1 MNRNIFYHYKKKKW
15 FRKGLGSKKRSEVME
30 MNPIKKQ
37 FFPRTDLAIEISDVL
52 RLNKDEDYQIPGVE
66 IHQKEIENKEINIT
80 RVRILNEEGEAQM
93 GKPKG
98 HYITIEC
105 PGIKQNNP
113 SLHEKV
119 IDVLSQA
126 VASLLPEKKEGPLN
140 VLVIGLGN
148 RFATPDTL
156 GPKVANQVFVTR
168 HVALKAPE
176 LIEDD
181 VAYLSSFAPSVMG
194 LTGIE
199 TAEIIRGVAENVKP
213 DCIIAIDALA
223 ARSVSRINTT
233 IQISDT
239 GISPGAGV
247 GNCRKELNEASIGCK
262 VIAIGVPTVVDTA
275 TLVSDTLGHLIQTLR
290 EQAEESHLV
299 ELLGGLSEEDHYQ
312 LIKETLAPEI
322 SELFVTPKEIDE
334 IMEYLASIISNSI
347 NIAVH
352 PCMTLDDIN
361 KYTY

>member
-1 MNRNIFYHYKKKKW
+1 
-15 FRKGLGSKKRSEVME
+15 ME
-30 MNPIKKQ
+30 INDEKKQ

-52 RLNKDEDYQIPGVE
+52 KLDKEEDYQIPGVE
-66 IHQKEIENKEINIT
+66 IHQKSLEEKEITIT
-80 RVRILNEEGEAQM
+80 RVRILNDEGEQNM
-93 GKPKG
+93 GKPQG
-98 HYITIEC
+98 DYITIEC

-113 SLHEKV
+113 ELHEKV
-119 IDVLSQA
+119 IDVLA
-126 VASLLPEKKEGPLN
+126 KAITSLLPKKEEAPLN
-140 VLVIGLGN
+140 ILVIGLGN

-199 TAEIIRGVAENVKP
+199 TAEIIQGVAEKVKP
-213 DCIIAIDALA
+213 DCMIAIDALA
-223 ARSVSRINTT
+223 ARNVSRINST

-247 GNCRKELNEASIGCK
+247 GNCRKELNESTVGCK

-275 TLVSDTLGHLIQTLR
+275 TLVADTLTHMLQVFV
-290 EQAEESHLV
+290 EQSKGSPLFDLLKDLKEEEHHQLV
-299 ELLGGLSEEDHYQ
+299 R
-312 LIKETLAPEI
+312 ETLDPEV

-334 IMEYLASIISNSI
+334 IMEYLASIISNGI

-352 PCMTLDDIN
+352 PCMTLKDIN

>member
-1 MNRNIFYHYKKKKW
+1 MEKTQMKK
-15 FRKGLGSKKRSEVME
+15 
-30 MNPIKKQ
+30 N

-52 RLNKDEDYQIPGVE
+52 RLDQAEDYQIPGVE
-66 IHQKEIENKEINIT
+66 ITEKKLEEDQIQMT
-80 RVRILNEEGEAQM
+80 RVRVVDEEGERQM
-93 GKPKG
+93 GKTIG
-98 HYITIEC
+98 DYITIEC
-105 PGIKQNNP
+105 QGIKRNEP

-119 IDVLSQA
+119 IDCVSQA
-126 VASLLPEKKEGPLN
+126 IASLLPKVSDRPLN

-168 HVALKAPE
+168 HVAIKAPE

-181 VAYLSSFAPSVMG
+181 VAHLSSFAPSVMG

-223 ARSVSRINTT
+223 ARHVSRINST

-247 GNCRKELNEASIGCK
+247 GNKRKELNEKTIGCK

-275 TLVSDTLGHLIQTLR
+275 TLVGDTLSEIVQMMVK
-290 EQAEESHLV
+290 EAEHSPV
-299 ELLGGLSEEDHYQ
+299 FDLLKNVNEEDHYALVQ
-312 LIKETLAPEI
+312 SALGDEIK
-322 SELFVTPKEIDE
+322 ELFVTPKEIDE
-334 IMEYLASIISNSI
+334 IIEYLASIISNGI

>member
-1 MNRNIFYHYKKKKW
+1 MEKNNE
-15 FRKGLGSKKRSEVME
+15 KGD
-30 MNPIKKQ
+30 

-52 RLNKDEDYQIPGVE
+52 KLDQAEDYQIPGVE
-66 IHQKEIENKEINIT
+66 ITEKSVEEGEIKVT
-80 RVRILNEEGEAQM
+80 RVRILNEEGEVQM

-98 HYITIEC
+98 DYITIEC

-119 IDVLSQA
+119 IDLLAQA
-126 VASLLPEKKEGPLN
+126 LTSLLPEHEGRPLN

-176 LIEDD
+176 LIEED
-181 VAYLSSFAPSVMG
+181 VAHLSSFAPSVMG

-223 ARSVSRINTT
+223 ARSVSRINST

-247 GNCRKELNEASIGCK
+247 GNKRKELNEATIGCK

-275 TLVSDTLGHLIQTLR
+275 TLVSDTLSEIAKLIAK
-290 EQAEESHLV
+290 EAEHSPLFDMLNEASHQDHYHLV
-299 ELLGGLSEEDHYQ
+299 KEALGDE
-312 LIKETLAPEI
+312 IK
-322 SELFVTPKEIDE
+322 ELFVTPKEIDE
-334 IMEYLASIISNSI
+334 IIEYLSSIISNGI

-352 PCMTLDDIN
+352 PCMTLSDIN

>member
-1 MNRNIFYHYKKKKW
+1 MKK
-15 FRKGLGSKKRSEVME
+15 
-30 MNPIKKQ
+30 N

-52 RLNKDEDYQIPGVE
+52 RLDQAEDYQIPGVE
-66 IHQKEIENKEINIT
+66 ITEKKLEEDQIQMT
-80 RVRILNEEGEAQM
+80 RVRVVDEEGERQM
-93 GKPKG
+93 GKTIG
-98 HYITIEC
+98 DYITIEC
-105 PGIKQNNP
+105 QGIKRNEP

-119 IDVLSQA
+119 IDCVSQA
-126 VASLLPEKKEGPLN
+126 IASLLPKVSDRPLN

-168 HVALKAPE
+168 HVAIKAPE

-181 VAYLSSFAPSVMG
+181 VAHLSSFAPSVMG

-223 ARSVSRINTT
+223 ARHVSRINST

-247 GNCRKELNEASIGCK
+247 GNKRKELNEKTIGCK

-275 TLVSDTLGHLIQTLR
+275 TLVSDTLSEIVQMMVK
-290 EQAEESHLV
+290 EAEHSPV
-299 ELLGGLSEEDHYQ
+299 FDLLKNVNDEDHYALVQ
-312 LIKETLAPEI
+312 SALGDEIK
-322 SELFVTPKEIDE
+322 ELFVTPKEIDE
-334 IMEYLASIISNSI
+334 IIEYLASIISNGI

-352 PCMTLDDIN
+352 PCMTLEDIN

>member
-1 MNRNIFYHYKKKKW
+1 MEKNNEKK
-15 FRKGLGSKKRSEVME
+15 
-30 MNPIKKQ
+30 N

-52 RLNKDEDYQIPGVE
+52 KLDQSEDYQIPGVE
-66 IHQKEIENKEINIT
+66 ITEKSEENGEIKVT
-80 RVRILNEEGEAQM
+80 RVRILNVEGEKQM

-98 HYITIEC
+98 DYITIEC
-105 PGIKQNNP
+105 AGMKQNNP

-119 IDVLSQA
+119 IDLLAQSIT
-126 VASLLPEKKEGPLN
+126 SLLPEHKGRPLN

-181 VAYLSSFAPSVMG
+181 VAHLSSFAPSVMG

-223 ARSVSRINTT
+223 ARSVSRINST

-247 GNCRKELNEASIGCK
+247 GNKRKELNETTVGCK
-262 VIAIGVPTVVDTA
+262 VIAVGVPTVVDTA
-275 TLVSDTLGHLIQTLR
+275 TLVSDTL
-290 EQAEESHLV
+290 
-299 ELLGGLSEEDHYQ
+299 SEITQ
-312 LIKETLAPEI
+312 LMIKEAEHSPIFDLLKEASYQDYYPLVKEALGEEI
-322 SELFVTPKEIDE
+322 KELFVTPKEIDE
-334 IMEYLASIISNSI
+334 IIEYLASIISNGI

-352 PCMTLDDIN
+352 PCITLEDIN

>member
-1 MNRNIFYHYKKKKW
+1 MEINKTKK
-15 FRKGLGSKKRSEVME
+15 
-30 MNPIKKQ
+30 N

-52 RLNKDEDYQIPGVE
+52 KLDKDEDYQIPGVE
-66 IHQKEIENKEINIT
+66 IHQKAIENKEIIIT
-80 RVRILNEEGEAQM
+80 RVRILNEEGEENM
-93 GKPKG
+93 GKPQG
-98 HYITIEC
+98 NYITIEC

-119 IDVLSQA
+119 IDVLSQS
-126 VASLLPEKKEGPLN
+126 VASLLPDRKEQPLN

-168 HVALKAPE
+168 HIALKAPE

-181 VAYLSSFAPSVMG
+181 VAYLSSFAPGVMG

-223 ARSVSRINTT
+223 ARNVSRINAT

-275 TLVSDTLGHLIQTLR
+275 TLVSDTLGHLIKTLA
-290 EQAEESHLV
+290 EQAKESQLV
-299 ELLGGLSEEDHYQ
+299 DLLGGLSEEDHYQ

-334 IMEYLASIISNSI
+334 VMEYLASIISNSI

-352 PCMTLDDIN
+352 PCMTLEDIN

>member
-1 MNRNIFYHYKKKKW
+1 
-15 FRKGLGSKKRSEVME
+15 ME
-30 MNPIKKQ
+30 KNNEKEN

-52 RLNKDEDYQIPGVE
+52 KLDQAEDYQIPGVE
-66 IHQKEIENKEINIT
+66 ITEKSIEEGEVKVT
-80 RVRILNEEGEAQM
+80 RVRILDEEGENQM

-98 HYITIEC
+98 DYITIEC

-119 IDVLSQA
+119 IDLLAQSIT
-126 VASLLPEKKEGPLN
+126 SLLPEHENRPLN
-140 VLVIGLGN
+140 VLIIGLGN

-181 VAYLSSFAPSVMG
+181 VAHLSSFAPSVMG

-223 ARSVSRINTT
+223 ARSVSRINST

-247 GNCRKELNEASIGCK
+247 GNKRKELNETTIGCK

-275 TLVSDTLGHLIQTLR
+275 TLVSDTLSEIAKLMAKEADHSPLFDILK
-290 EQAEESHLV
+290 EASHDDHYHLV
-299 ELLGGLSEEDHYQ
+299 KEALGDE
-312 LIKETLAPEI
+312 IK
-322 SELFVTPKEIDE
+322 ELFVTPKEIDE
-334 IMEYLASIISNSI
+334 IMEYLSSIISNGI

-352 PCMTLDDIN
+352 PCMTLKDIN

>member
-1 MNRNIFYHYKKKKW
+1 MEKKHEK
-15 FRKGLGSKKRSEVME
+15 E
-30 MNPIKKQ
+30 N
-37 FFPRTDLAIEISDVL
+37 FFPRTDLAIEISDIL
-52 RLNKDEDYQIPGVE
+52 KLDQTADYQIPGVE
-66 IHQKEIENKEINIT
+66 IAEKSEEEGEIKVT
-80 RVRILNEEGEAQM
+80 RVRILDETGEQQM

-98 HYITIEC
+98 DYITIEC

-119 IDVLSQA
+119 IGLLAQA
-126 VASLLPEKKEGPLN
+126 LTSLLPEHNHRPLN

-181 VAYLSSFAPSVMG
+181 VAHLSSFAPSVMG

-223 ARSVSRINTT
+223 ARSVSRINST

-247 GNCRKELNEASIGCK
+247 GNKRKELNEATIGCK

-275 TLVSDTLGHLIQTLR
+275 TLVADTLGEITHLMVKEAEHSPLFDVLKEAS
-290 EQAEESHLV
+290 EQ
-299 ELLGGLSEEDHYQ
+299 DHYQ
-312 LIKETLAPEI
+312 LVKEALGDEIK
-322 SELFVTPKEIDE
+322 ELFVTPKEIDE
-334 IMEYLASIISNSI
+334 IIEYLASIISNGI

-352 PCMTLDDIN
+352 PCMTLEDIN

>member
-1 MNRNIFYHYKKKKW
+1 
-15 FRKGLGSKKRSEVME
+15 ME
-30 MNPIKKQ
+30 KIQAQGN
-37 FFPRTDLAIEISDVL
+37 FFPRTDLAIEISDVIKL
-52 RLNKDEDYQIPGVE
+52 EHEEGYEIPGVE
-66 IHQKEIENKEINIT
+66 ITGKTLEEGEINIT
-80 RVRILNEEGEAQM
+80 RVRILNEQGESQM

-98 HYITIEC
+98 DYITIEC

-119 IDVLSQA
+119 IDILAQSIS
-126 VASLLPEKKEGPLN
+126 SLLPECKERPLN

-168 HVALKAPE
+168 HIALKAPE

-181 VAYLSSFAPSVMG
+181 VAHLSSFAPSVMG

-223 ARSVSRINTT
+223 ARHVSRINST

-247 GNCRKELNEASIGCK
+247 GNKRKELNEATIGCK

-275 TLVSDTLGHLIQTLR
+275 TLVSDTLSQIIKLMVK
-290 EQAEESHLV
+290 QAEHSPIFDM
-299 ELLGGLSEEDHYQ
+299 LSGARS
-312 LIKETLAPEI
+312 L
-322 SELFVTPKEIDE
+322 
-334 IMEYLASIISNSI
+334 SIG
-347 NIAVH
+347 
-352 PCMTLDDIN
+352 
-361 KYTY
+361 

>member
-1 MNRNIFYHYKKKKW
+1 MEINDEKK
-15 FRKGLGSKKRSEVME
+15 
-30 MNPIKKQ
+30 N
-37 FFPRTDLAIEISDVL
+37 FFPRTDLAIEISDL
-52 RLNKDEDYQIPGVE
+52 LKLDKDEDYEIPGVE
-66 IHQKEIENKEINIT
+66 ILQKGFEDNAINVT
-80 RVRILNEEGEAQM
+80 RVRILNEEGEQSM

-98 HYITIEC
+98 DYITIEC
-105 PGIKQNNP
+105 PGIKKNNP
-113 SLHEKV
+113 SLHEHV
-119 IDVLSQA
+119 IDLLAQSIT
-126 VASLLPEKKEGPLN
+126 SLLPERKESPLN

-148 RFATPDTL
+148 RYATPDTL

-181 VAYLSSFAPSVMG
+181 VAHLSSFAPSVMG

-199 TAEIIRGVAENVKP
+199 TAEIIKGVAENVKP

-223 ARSVSRINTT
+223 ARNVSRINST

-247 GNCRKELNEASIGCK
+247 GNRRKELNESTIGCK

-275 TLVSDTLGHLIQTLR
+275 TLVSDTLRNLIETLIK
-290 EQAEESHLV
+290 QSHDSPLVDLLKDLKDEEN
-299 ELLGGLSEEDHYQ
+299 YQ
-312 LIKETLAPEI
+312 LVRETLPEEV

-334 IMEYLASIISNSI
+334 IMEYLASIISNGI

-352 PCMTLDDIN
+352 PCMTLADIN

>member
-1 MNRNIFYHYKKKKW
+1 MEIDKEKRN
-15 FRKGLGSKKRSEVME
+15 
-30 MNPIKKQ
+30 

-52 RLNKDEDYQIPGVE
+52 RLDKDESYQIPGVE
-66 IHQKEIENKEINIT
+66 IHQKELENKDIIIT
-80 RVRILNEEGEAQM
+80 RVRIINEEGEQNM
-93 GKPKG
+93 GKPMG
-98 HYITIEC
+98 DYITIEC
-105 PGIKQNNP
+105 SGIKQNNP

-126 VASLLPEKKEGPLN
+126 INSLLPNKKGQPLN

-181 VAYLSSFAPSVMG
+181 IAHLSSFAPSVMG

-223 ARSVSRINTT
+223 ARDVSRINST

-262 VIAIGVPTVVDTA
+262 VIAVGVPTVVDTA
-275 TLVSDTLGHLIQTLR
+275 TLVSDTLRNLIESLKK
-290 EQAEESHLV
+290 QAEHSPLFD
-299 ELLGGLSEEDHYQ
+299 LLKDLKEEEHYQ
-312 LIKETLAPEI
+312 LIKETLAPEV

-334 IMEYLASIISNSI
+334 IMEYLASIISNGI

-352 PCMTLDDIN
+352 PCMTLEDIN

>member
-1 MNRNIFYHYKKKKW
+1 MEKNNEKRN
-15 FRKGLGSKKRSEVME
+15 
-30 MNPIKKQ
+30 
-37 FFPRTDLAIEISDVL
+37 FFPRTDLAIEISDL
-52 RLNKDEDYQIPGVE
+52 LKLDKAEGYQIPGVE
-66 IHQKEIENKEINIT
+66 ITEKALEEDAIHIT
-80 RVRILNEEGEAQM
+80 RVRIVNEEGERQM

-98 HYITIEC
+98 NYITIEC
-105 PGIKQNNP
+105 SGIKQNNP

-119 IDVLSQA
+119 IDALSKA
-126 VASLLPEKKEGPLN
+126 ISSLLPEKKNGPLN

-168 HVALKAPE
+168 HIALKAPE

-181 VAYLSSFAPSVMG
+181 VAHLSSFAPSVMG

-223 ARSVSRINTT
+223 ARHVSRINST

-247 GNCRKELNEASIGCK
+247 GNRRKELNESTIGCK

-275 TLVSDTLGHLIQTLR
+275 TLVSDTLSQITQLMLQ
-290 EQAEESHLV
+290 QAEHSPIFDMLK
-299 ELLGGLSEEDHYQ
+299 GISMEDHYSLVQ
-312 LIKETLAPEI
+312 ESLGDEI
-322 SELFVTPKEIDE
+322 RELFVTPKEIDE
-334 IMEYLASIISNSI
+334 IIEYLSSIISNAI

-352 PCMTLDDIN
+352 PCMTLEDIN